1 MAKAPGQSTGR
12 SGLTGW
18 KGRLMGIMT
27 STSKLLGLP
36 VLVAAILALLPARIA
51 SSQEPNSVIPED
63 QVNRGSV
70 ESALCSEKGV
80 RCSHEGEFLLLE
92 EPDGFRV
99 VAAVDEERKLISYVA
114 ILEMSS
120 EIPEAEKLQLVN
132 QLNDSLILVR
142 FVMTTPTLLWC
153 DYEIHYNQG
162 IPAQL
167 IRQSYQTFTEVV
179 KGALQASEQSQ
190 VAAKTSF

>member
-27 STSKLLGLP
+27 NTSKLLGLP
-36 VLVAAILALLPARIA
+36 VLVAASLALLPVSQA
-51 SSQEPNSVIPED
+51 SGQEPSSVIPED

-70 ESALCSEKGV
+70 ESALCSEKGI
-80 RCSHEGEFLLLE
+80 RCSHEGEFLLVE
-92 EPDGFRV
+92 ESDGFRA
-99 VAAVDEERKLISYVA
+99 VASVDEDRKLISYVA

-132 QLNDSLILVR
+132 ELNDNLILVR

-162 IPAQL
+162 IPVHL
-167 IRQSYQTFTEVV
+167 IRQSYQTFSEVV
-179 KGALQASEQSQ
+179 KGALQANEQNQ
-190 VAAKTSF
+190 VVAKHKF